1 MLILALDT
9 TSRAGSVAV
18 IRDGTV
24 VVEFEGSASMTH
36 GARLP
41 AELMRACERAG
52 VAVTSLDVLAVAAGP
67 GSFTGLRIGIAT
79 VQGLAMALG
88 IRIVPVSTLEAIAAA
103 AGEAP
108 PRVAAWMDALRGEVY
123 AQVFESAEGGQVRPL
138 VDAMAGPPAVVL
150 AAHARL
156 LDGTAFHGDGAGRY
170 SDEIRAATGAGAHI
184 AGTARP
190 LAGAI
195 GLVAA
200 ANPHRAVLPHAVV
213 PIYVRRPDVEITRD
227 RKTRI
232 P

>member
-9 TSRAGSVAV
+9 TSRAGSVAL

-24 VVEFEGSASMTH
+24 IVEFEGSAAMTH

-41 AELMRACERAG
+41 SELMRACERSG
-52 VAVTSLDVLAVAAGP
+52 VTVTDLDLLAVAAGP

-79 VQGLAMALG
+79 VQGLAMARG

-103 AGEAP
+103 AGETP

-123 AQVFESAEGGQVRPL
+123 AQVFESVAGGRVRPL
-138 VDAMAGPPAVVL
+138 VDAIAGLPSQVL
-150 AAHARL
+150 AAHTSVLEGA
-156 LDGTAFHGDGAGRY
+156 GFHGDGAGRY
-170 SDEIRAATGAGAHI
+170 SDEIRAAMGGAAHI

-195 GLVAA
+195 GLLAA
-200 ANPHRAVLPHAVV
+200 ANPDRGVLPHAVV